1 MITATST
8 STSTRELTNAAQ
20 RRALDA
26 LVRARVHGRSGAVG
40 AAEHQ
45 VVVEHLEL
53 ATALA
58 RRYRG
63 RGIDGEDLLQL
74 ARLGLVKAVKRWTP
88 ELGAD
93 FIPFAYPTILG
104 EIRRYF
110 RDHSTTIRVPR
121 GLQELHHR
129 LSFAT
134 DDLQQHLGRPAT
146 DEELASAVGTTAAA
160 VRQERAAARASRSA
174 SLDVEAVR
182 RVADQLPTDNWEL
195 NLVGVEDAMIIRQ
208 AVAEL
213 TERDRRI
220 LQMRFFQDK
229 SQAQIAQAVGVS
241 QMQVS
246 RILRQ
251 IMAQLRTVLVDT
263 DVDRTIRLAG

>member
-1 MITATST
+1 MITATSK
-8 STSTRELTNAAQ
+8 STSTHELTNAAQ
-20 RRALDA
+20 RGALDA
-26 LVRARVHGRSGAVG
+26 LVKARADGRAGVVG
-40 AAEHQ
+40 AAEHH

-53 ATALA
+53 ATALS

-104 EIRRYF
+104 ELRRYF

-129 LSFAT
+129 TSFAT
-134 DDLQQHLGRPAT
+134 DELQQRLGRPAT

-160 VRQERAAARASRSA
+160 VRQERAATRASRSV

-195 NLVGVEDAMIIRQ
+195 NLLGVEDAMIIRQ
-208 AVAEL
+208 AMAEL

-229 SQAQIAQAVGVS
+229 SQAQIAQVVGVS
-241 QMQVS
+241 QMHVS

-251 IMAQLRTVLVDT
+251 VMIQLRTVLVET